1 MVDTLASDRSDK
13 PFCEAV
19 LPRRTW
25 RDGLVADAHGAQS
38 VRDGSAIDAI
48 PITDHVARRLSPRK
62 CFGDLACDPVRGRMG
77 CDVDPDKV
85 SAGQPNDDKGIEQ
98 VEANGRNNEQVHG
111 GDVRRVVTQE
121 DAPALGRRSTS
132 LDHVLRDARLS
143 ELKAE
148 LEQLAMDARRTPQ
161 RIVNAHP
168 PDQRAQVRVDL
179 GPASKGA
186 GFPTPV
192 MAKASPMP
200 THQGLRSDDSDGPEH
215 RWKPSIQQDQEQAIP
230 ICELD
235 ATPHPALQHNQLM
248 TERRV
253 LGLKSA
259 LGLERGDGQG
269 QEEQEERDHRR

>member
-1 MVDTLASDRSDK
+1 FGK
-13 PFCEAV
+13 AV
-19 LPRRTW
+19 LPRRAW
-25 RDGLVADAHGAQS
+25 GHGLVADPHGAQS
-38 VRDGSAIDAI
+38 GRDGSAIDAI
-48 PITDHVARRLSPRK
+48 PIADHVARRLSPRES
-62 CFGDLACDPVRGRMG
+62 FGDLACDPVRGRMG
-77 CDVDPDKV
+77 CDVDPDEV

-121 DAPALGRRSTS
+121 GAPALRRRSAS

-143 ELKAE
+143 DLKAE
-148 LEQLAMDARRTPQ
+148 LEQLAMDARRSPQ

-168 PDQRAQVRVDL
+168 LDQRAQVRVDL

-192 MAKASPMP
+192 MAKAGPMP
-200 THQGLRSDDSDGPEH
+200 THQGLWSADSDGPKP

-253 LGLKSA
+253 LGLKSVF
-259 LGLERGDGQG
+259 
-269 QEEQEERDHRR
+269 

>member
-1 MVDTLASDRSDK
+1 IVDALASDRSDQL
-13 PFCEAV
+13 FGEAV
-19 LPRRTW
+19 LPRRAW
-25 RDGLVADAHGAQS
+25 GDGLVADAHGAQS
-38 VRDGSAIDAI
+38 VRDGSAINAI
-48 PITDHVARRLSPRK
+48 PITHQVARRLSPRE

-111 GDVRRVVTQE
+111 GDVRRVLTQE
-121 DAPALGRRSTS
+121 GAPALGRRSTS
-132 LDHVLRDARLS
+132 LDHVLRDAGLS
-143 ELKAE
+143 DFEAE

-192 MAKASPMP
+192 MAKAGPMP
-200 THQGLRSDDSDGPEH
+200 TDQGLRSDDSDGPEH
-215 RWKPSIQQDQEQAIP
+215 LWKPSLQQDQQQAIP
-230 ICELD
+230 GRELD
-235 ATPHPALQHNQLM
+235 AA
-248 TERRV
+248 
-253 LGLKSA
+253 A
-259 LGLERGDGQG
+259 
-269 QEEQEERDHRR
+269 